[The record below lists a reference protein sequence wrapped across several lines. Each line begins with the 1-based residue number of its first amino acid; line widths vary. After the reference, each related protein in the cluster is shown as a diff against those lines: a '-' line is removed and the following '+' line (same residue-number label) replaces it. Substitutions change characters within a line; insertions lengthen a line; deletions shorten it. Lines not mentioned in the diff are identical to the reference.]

1 MACQSY
7 DANYKALIILQKTSL
22 VLLNSAIHLLNGQI
36 NTGMR
41 PKQHSYRHLP
51 AAQPRALGSLPAW
64 PYNRRTLFVELV
76 MPNLHLADLPA
87 EIEANVRRALAEDIG
102 SGDITARLIP
112 AERLAK
118 ATIIT
123 RDSAVIS
130 GTAWVDA
137 VFRQLDPRVA
147 VHWQV
152 ADGER
157 VSPNQVLFHLE
168 GPARS
173 LLSGERS
180 ALNFLQMLSG
190 VATHAQQLADQVA
203 QTQVKLLD
211 TRKTLPGLRLAQKY
225 AVTCGGC
232 HNHRI
237 GLYDAFLIKENH
249 IAACGGIAQAI
260 SAAHKIAPG
269 KPVEIE
275 VESLAELKEA
285 LAAGADIIMLDELSM
300 DDMREAVRLNAG
312 KAKLEASGGIN
323 ESTLLPIAQT
333 GVDYISIGAMTKD
346 VKAVDLSMRLSL

>member
-1 MACQSY
+1 
-7 DANYKALIILQKTSL
+7 
-22 VLLNSAIHLLNGQI
+22 
-36 NTGMR
+36 
-41 PKQHSYRHLP
+41 
-51 AAQPRALGSLPAW
+51 
-64 PYNRRTLFVELV
+64 
-76 MPNLHLADLPA
+76 MPNLQLAALTT
-87 EIEANVRRALAEDIG
+87 EIEANVRRALLEDIG
-102 SGDITARLIP
+102 SGDITAQLIP

-118 ATIIT
+118 ATVIS
-123 RDSAVIS
+123 RDAAVIA

-152 ADGER
+152 VDGDR
-157 VSPNQVLFHLE
+157 VKPDQVLFHLE

-173 LLSGERS
+173 LLTGERS

-190 VATHAQQLADQVA
+190 VATKAQHYADMVA
-203 QTQVKLLD
+203 DTQVQLLD

-237 GLYDAFLIKENH
+237 GLFDAFLIKENH
-249 IAACGGIAQAI
+249 IAASGGIAQAI

-275 VESLAELKEA
+275 VESLSELRQA
-285 LAAGADIIMLDELSM
+285 LDAGADIVMLDELSL
-300 DDMREAVRLNAG
+300 DDMREAVTINAG
-312 KAKLEASGGIN
+312 RAKLEASGGIN
-323 ESTLLPIAQT
+323 DQTLRVIAET
-333 GVDYISIGAMTKD
+333 GVDYISIGALTKD